1 MYFVCIVKI
10 LCFCEYN
17 ISIQSAQCIF
27 SSLVQLHQIFFK
39 SAHCITMSLILNFYT
54 NYNMDES
61 KITDYQSDTIENL
74 KKYKCQFDQF
84 ALLSL
89 SDHSELMCIL

>member
-1 MYFVCIVKI
+1 
-10 LCFCEYN
+10 
-17 ISIQSAQCIF
+17 
-27 SSLVQLHQIFFK
+27 
-39 SAHCITMSLILNFYT
+39 
-54 NYNMDES
+54 MDES

-89 SDHSELMCIL
+89 SDHNELMCIL